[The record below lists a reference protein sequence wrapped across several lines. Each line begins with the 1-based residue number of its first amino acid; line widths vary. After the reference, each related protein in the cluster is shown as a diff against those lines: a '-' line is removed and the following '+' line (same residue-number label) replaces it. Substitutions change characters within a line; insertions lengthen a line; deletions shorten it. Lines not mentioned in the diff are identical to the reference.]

1 MTDLDPY
8 KCGKP
13 IEAISTLKLAADQYK
28 HKGGHNNDFNAAIIG
43 NPWLII
49 ADELKRCAD
58 NIENDFR
65 SRWGSLEK
73 VGK

>member
-8 KCGKP
+8 KCGEP
-13 IEAISTLKLAADQYK
+13 IEAISTLKSAAAQYK
-28 HKGGHNNDFNAAIIG
+28 HKGGHNNNYKAATVG

-65 SRWGSLEK
+65 ERWGSLEK

>member
-13 IEAISTLKLAADQYK
+13 IEAISALKSAAAQYK
-28 HKGGHNNDFNAAIIG
+28 HKGAHNNDCEAATIG

-65 SRWGSLEK
+65 ERWGSLEK